1 MMEVKGDK
9 FMKATKI
16 LILIM
21 IMILTTGCASQ
32 MTLGKSKII
41 MDNNIIAK
49 SEIISNYIQ
58 NHNPKLSKEYSEYL
72 AQIILEHSLTNNID
86 PFMMTALLGT
96 ESDFE
101 LHAIS
106 EVGAKGFGQLMPVVR
121 KMFGVKEPF
130 DPYQNIKASCVFIK
144 QLNSQWGDT
153 AYGWDMTLASY
164 NLGITATKERVR
176 ANKGLPKSVRAY
188 ISSINKEQKMLTQIA
203 SRGNNT
209 TATAMAKIK

>member
-1 MMEVKGDK
+1 
-9 FMKATKI
+9 MKTAKI
-16 LILIM
+16 LILIL
-21 IMILTTGCASQ
+21 IMAMTTGCASQ
-32 MTLGKSKII
+32 MTLGKSNII
-41 MDNNIIAK
+41 MDNSLIVK
-49 SEIISNYIQ
+49 SEIISEYIQ
-58 NHNPKLSKEYSEYL
+58 KHNPKLSKEYSEYI
-72 AQIILEHSLTNNID
+72 AEIILEHSLTNNID

-144 QLNSQWGDT
+144 QLNNQWGDT

-164 NLGITATKERVR
+164 NLGITATKTRVK
-176 ANKGLPKSVRAY
+176 AGKSLPKSVKAY
-188 ISSINKEQKMLTQIA
+188 IANIKKAQNNLTQIA
-203 SRGNNT
+203 NRGNNNT
-209 TATAMAKIK
+209 STAMAKIK

>member
-1 MMEVKGDK
+1 MMKVKGDK
-9 FMKATKI
+9 FMKSAKI
-16 LILIM
+16 LILIL
-21 IMILTTGCASQ
+21 IMAMTTGCASQ
-32 MTLGKSKII
+32 MTLGKSNII

-49 SEIISNYIQ
+49 SEIISDYIQ
-58 NHNPKLSKEYSEYL
+58 KHNPKLSKEYSEYI
-72 AQIILEHSLTNNID
+72 AEIILEHSLTNNID

-144 QLNSQWGDT
+144 QLNNQWGDT

-164 NLGITATKERVR
+164 NLGITATKTRV
-176 ANKGLPKSVRAY
+176 KMGTSLPKSVKAY
-188 ISSINKEQKMLTQIA
+188 IANIKKAQNNLTQIA
-203 SRGNNT
+203 NRGNNNT
-209 TATAMAKIK
+209 STAMAKIK